1 MALYK
6 SFAEKNNQYMY
17 GCCFQYVK
25 TDIMEICVT
34 LIVVAV
40 KMDTHAINTTDLVI
54 MAVCLTFS
62 NPTVKVFFTIIL
74 SLKKKIFDLVYYF
87 IDAFSKLTLL
97 LFINRS
103 V

>member
-1 MALYK
+1 MDAATTFFIL
-6 SFAEKNNQYMY
+6 FAK
-17 GCCFQYVK
+17 YVK

-62 NPTVKVFFTIIL
+62 NPTVKCVKTVSTTQTVPAYVVIAKINKRVIRKVEIVF
-74 SLKKKIFDLVYYF
+74 
-87 IDAFSKLTLL
+87 
-97 LFINRS
+97 
-103 V
+103 

>member
-74 SLKKKIFDLVYYF
+74 SLKKKYLIWC
-87 IDAFSKLTLL
+87 ITLFNL
-97 LFINRS
+97 MLFLS
-103 V
+103 